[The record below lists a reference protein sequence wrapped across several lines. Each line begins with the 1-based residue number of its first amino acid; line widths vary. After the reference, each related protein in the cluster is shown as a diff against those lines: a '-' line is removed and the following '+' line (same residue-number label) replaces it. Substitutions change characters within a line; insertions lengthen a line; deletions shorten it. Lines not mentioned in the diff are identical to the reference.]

1 MTRYI
6 MPTTMSNV
14 LETISPPMAKFLKR
28 PRNPIND
35 KIIPKEAND
44 MPHHS
49 YLYRVTHAIMPTI
62 NPINPRIFPF
72 LTLGLIVEMSF
83 VDSSI

>member
-1 MTRYI
+1 MTRYM

-35 KIIPKEAND
+35 KIIPKEAKD
-44 MPHHS
+44 IPHHS
-49 YLYRVTHAIMPTI
+49 YLYKVIQAIMPTI

-72 LTLGLIVEMSF
+72 LALGLSVEMSF
-83 VDSSI
+83 VDSFI